1 MTAQAGRALTDNTD
15 GRRPDDIRGRRPD
28 PPWPVETDAIMTTY
42 TPSIPARLQSRFERT
57 RGKVVLVHISRGHVR
72 SGHHH

>member
-1 MTAQAGRALTDNTD
+1 
-15 GRRPDDIRGRRPD
+15 
-28 PPWPVETDAIMTTY
+28 VETDAIMTTY
-42 TPSIPARLQSRFERT
+42 TPSIPARLQICFERT

>member
-28 PPWPVETDAIMTTY
+28 PPWPVETRAYSKRVPRTNCALRLKKCAPRI
-42 TPSIPARLQSRFERT
+42 PSGIYF
-57 RGKVVLVHISRGHVR
+57 
-72 SGHHH
+72 